1 MAEEAPLKQIRDVL
15 LKIRNAADAAL
26 KRIDQPTPGFSVQ
39 WICTS
44 CRYVKT
50 FVKPVKLDSVG
61 KCPRCRST
69 EFRVAGQGIAD
80 FRSSDSSQKKLQ
92 R

>member
-1 MAEEAPLKQIRDVL
+1 MAEEAPLKPIRDVL

-26 KRIDQPTPGFSVQ
+26 KRIDQPLPGSSIQ
-39 WICTS
+39 WICTG

-50 FVKPVKLDSVG
+50 FVKPVDLDAVG

-69 EFRVAGQGIAD
+69 EFRIAGRGRAHLRLKGDEVIDA
-80 FRSSDSSQKKLQ
+80 
-92 R
+92 